1 MISRTGRFGLVSNR
15 TSRLVRMP
23 TSRPLSSSTT
33 GMPEIPCSSLRRS
46 ASLTGRSGA
55 MVSGLTTMPASNFL
69 TRRTS
74 CAWASGVIFLWMMP
88 RPPACAMA
96 MASRLSVTVSMA
108 AEISGMPRRI
118 SLVTLVSTAVSVGST
133 VEAAGIS
140 VTSSKV
146 SASRTLH
153 RDPCRVGAH
162 YTQIALAAKRPAAGG
177 RCGGCGHSEGW
188 EARDEAFV
196 RDQDGPVER
205 GRFGGAEEEHRVDDV
220 VPARKMPGRSG

>member
-1 MISRTGRFGLVSNR
+1 MRLSAVIISRTGRFGLVSKR

-74 CAWASGVIFLWMMP
+74 CAWASGVMFLWMMP

-108 AEISGMPRRI
+108 AESSGMPRRI
-118 SLVTLVSTAVSVGST
+118 SLVTLVPTAVSVGST

-146 SASRTLH
+146 SASRT
-153 RDPCRVGAH
+153 C
-162 YTQIALAAKRPAAGG
+162 IAT
-177 RCGGCGHSEGW
+177 
-188 EARDEAFV
+188 
-196 RDQDGPVER
+196 PVELAR
-205 GRFGGAEEEHRVDDV
+205 TIHKSKGRPSAQAVCGCSLRAAEGSR
-220 VPARKMPGRSG
+220 